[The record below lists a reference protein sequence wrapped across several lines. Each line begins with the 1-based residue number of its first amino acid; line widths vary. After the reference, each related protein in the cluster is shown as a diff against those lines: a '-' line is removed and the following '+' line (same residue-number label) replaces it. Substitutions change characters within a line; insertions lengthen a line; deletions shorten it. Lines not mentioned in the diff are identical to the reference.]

1 MSEFMFRNLAVKV
14 FPVTADQACS
24 DRTVTL
30 VECTPCTN
38 TCTGSFRVC
47 DNGCT
52 HEQSIAIVKTEM
64 CNGPGTSPGFVD
76 TTTNI
81 ILPADDVVTELATLK
96 QSLRIAMSAVEVA
109 EERARSEE
117 GLSAVEGIDRVR
129 QELMSAVDQL
139 DQYRQQ
145 IE

>member
-1 MSEFMFRNLAVKV
+1 MSEFVFRNLSVKV
-14 FPVTADQACS
+14 FPVRADQACS

-30 VECTPCTN
+30 VECTPCTHL
-38 TCTGSFRVC
+38 CTGSFRVC
-47 DNGCT
+47 DDGCT
-52 HEQSIAIVKTEM
+52 HADSVPITKTEF

-96 QSLRIAMSAVEVA
+96 ASLRVAMSAVEVA
-109 EERARSEE
+109 EQRAQSDE
-117 GLSAVEGIDRVR
+117 GLSPVEGIDRVR

-139 DQYRQQ
+139 DEYRQQ
-145 IE
+145 LE